1 MWWSQ
6 ELSLG
11 FWTTNFCIFL
21 PVDSVV
27 PTPWS
32 LTADAKKKKKKERP
46 ETGSSSEGRIWKHT
60 YEREEAEAVC
70 GDKWAVW
77 GNGNSGKRVRA

>member
-32 LTADAKKKKKKERP
+32 LTADAKKKKKKEKGKN
-46 ETGSSSEGRIWKHT
+46 EQIKRIAFL
-60 YEREEAEAVC
+60 EA
-70 GDKWAVW
+70 KWYKDIV
-77 GNGNSGKRVRA
+77 GKV